1 MALNTSLAGL
11 ELMIVESK
19 VRQLFVFVCENDVK
33 MSTVTSAI
41 QVTHSQLSKKQFA
54 VVIDLV
60 SPLLFPQRSVIQGC
74 KLVNCCQNG
83 HGFC

>member
-19 VRQLFVFVCENDVK
+19 VCQLFVFVCENDVK
-33 MSTVTSAI
+33 MSTFTSAI
-41 QVTHSQLSKKQFA
+41 QVAHSQLSKKT
-54 VVIDLV
+54 IDLV